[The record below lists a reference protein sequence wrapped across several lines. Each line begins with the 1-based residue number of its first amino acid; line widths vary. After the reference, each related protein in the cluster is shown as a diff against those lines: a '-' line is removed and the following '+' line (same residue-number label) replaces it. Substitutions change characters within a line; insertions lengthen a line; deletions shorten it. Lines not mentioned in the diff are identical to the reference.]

1 MSVTRSE
8 KKRLKLSVFLP
19 GDSRHLAAW
28 RHNEAS
34 EYAELN
40 LTHYI
45 RIAKTAE
52 RGKFDAI
59 FLADTADLSASN
71 NEALDLTSP
80 VDHFETVTLLTA
92 LSHATER
99 IGLIATASIAHA
111 DPYNLASKFASL
123 DHISGGRAGC
133 NLVSIPDN
141 AKSKHPSLYNQI
153 EYRAYFESAGQYLD
167 VLASIWDSWKH
178 EAYVYDLQNCSAH
191 RAGDIAASY
200 HGCPVMVQSG
210 VSDAAVELAAQTADL
225 VFTAQHALE
234 AAKAF
239 YSKLKGKLIKY
250 GRSPEQTKILS
261 AVLPVIGRTER
272 EARDKYEMLRSQADR
287 PYYTG
292 AAGAGFQ
299 QAMIGTP
306 ASIADQLEDWFVSG
320 AVDGFNIMPP
330 CLPGSLDDFVN
341 LVVPELQRRG
351 LFRTEYEGAT
361 LRENLGLTHQED
373 PFNRRMF
380 HFPAAS

>member
-1 MSVTRSE
+1 
-8 KKRLKLSVFLP
+8 
-19 GDSRHLAAW
+19 
-28 RHNEAS
+28 
-34 EYAELN
+34 
-40 LTHYI
+40 
-45 RIAKTAE
+45 
-52 RGKFDAI
+52 
-59 FLADTADLSASN
+59 
-71 NEALDLTSP
+71 
-80 VDHFETVTLLTA
+80 
-92 LSHATER
+92 
-99 IGLIATASIAHA
+99 
-111 DPYNLASKFASL
+111 
-123 DHISGGRAGC
+123 
-133 NLVSIPDN
+133 
-141 AKSKHPSLYNQI
+141 
-153 EYRAYFESAGQYLD
+153 
-167 VLASIWDSWKH
+167 
-178 EAYVYDLQNCSAH
+178 
-191 RAGDIAASY
+191 
-200 HGCPVMVQSG
+200 
-210 VSDAAVELAAQTADL
+210 VELAAQTADL

-292 AAGAGFQ
+292 SAGAGFQ

-341 LVVPELQRRG
+341 LVIPELQRRG

-361 LRENLGLTHQED
+361 LRENLGLAHQEG